1 MSEVD
6 GSRVSFIIFCLR
18 NHCPLKTLLFFPMT
32 SGSPHSIVSFPIV
45 SFSMS
50 GKFLAIISSNII
62 LDPVSLFFLWDPY
75 NVNVDVLEVVP
86 EVS

>member
-1 MSEVD
+1 
-6 GSRVSFIIFCLR
+6 
-18 NHCPLKTLLFFPMT
+18 
-32 SGSPHSIVSFPIV
+32 
-45 SFSMS
+45 MS

-62 LDPVSLFFLWDPY
+62 LDPFSLFFLWDPY